1 MVGTK
6 NWKNARKSVQ
16 TFNLFS
22 KKTIDLSKN

>member
-16 TFNLFS
+16 VLNLFS